1 MKAMY
6 FFKILETR
14 TGIIKVRERLL
25 SKEQAESFAKQLGK
39 AKNGYKLIEFFE
51 V

>member
-14 TGIIKVRERLL
+14 TGIFKIRERLL
-25 SKEQAESFAKQLGK
+25 TQEQAESFAKQVGK
-39 AKNGYKLIEFFE
+39 TKNGYKLIEFFE